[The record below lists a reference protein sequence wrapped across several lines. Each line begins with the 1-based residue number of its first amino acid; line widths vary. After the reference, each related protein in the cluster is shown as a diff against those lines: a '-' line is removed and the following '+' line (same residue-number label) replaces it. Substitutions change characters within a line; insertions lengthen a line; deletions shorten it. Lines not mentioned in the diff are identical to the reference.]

1 MGVTSTLHANLIAA
15 HQAPCIFPYDAQTVH
30 SVPKS
35 RMDKAVDPETDFRTY
50 TRFENKD
57 DFIALRDQILT
68 LDIYTEPTEAQR
80 SAEWDVYKKISLI
93 VGCPRSSV
101 VLR

>member
-1 MGVTSTLHANLIAA
+1 
-15 HQAPCIFPYDAQTVH
+15 
-30 SVPKS
+30 
-35 RMDKAVDPETDFRTY
+35 MDKAVDPETDFRTY

-57 DFIALRDQILT
+57 DFIALRDQILA

-93 VGCPRSSV
+93 VGYARSSIV
-101 VLR
+101 QR